1 MQPAYFVGL
10 DMGTTA
16 TKAVAFAGDGAFLA
30 SQQANYAL
38 LQPRKGAAE
47 QNPDDLLAAATQ
59 CLRRL
64 IDSLG
69 RPPEGIGLCTAM
81 HSLLLLDAS
90 YRPCS
95 PLFTW
100 ADTRAQAAVSDFS
113 PAQQRALLA
122 RTGTPV
128 HPMSPLVKLRWLV
141 GEGAASFSK
150 AAYISDI
157 KSYLVYRWAQEGLCL
172 DTNLASASGL
182 MDIGRLAW
190 DEAAC
195 QLAGIQ
201 HGQLPQIVAPTQ
213 QLRWKPAV
221 ASNLGTAGVPLFIG
235 GSDGCLANLGSQLAE
250 GEVALSIG
258 TSAAMRLTHQKP
270 QIDPSLGLFN
280 YHLLGANYVMGGASN
295 NGGNLIAWLFKLLR
309 HPYQSIGELLDA
321 AAVVSSEGLVFQP
334 YLYGER
340 APIYQADA
348 AAAFLHIRS
357 HHQVPQFARA
367 VLEGMLDNLLQIH
380 QHIEAATG
388 RPSRRII
395 ASGGFVQSPYWLEL
409 LAGRAGCPVAVADA
423 PQASA
428 YGAALIAQKG
438 LEG

>member
-16 TKAVAFAGDGAFLA
+16 VKAVAFRADGTLLA
-30 SQQANYAL
+30 SQEQAYAL
-38 LQPRKGAAE
+38 LQPSEGAAE
-47 QNPDDLLAAATQ
+47 QQPDDLLAAAAQ

-64 IDSLG
+64 LASLG
-69 RPPEGIGLCTAM
+69 RPPEGIGLSTAM
-81 HSLLLLDAS
+81 HSLLLLDGAR
-90 YRPCS
+90 RPCS

-100 ADTRAQAAVSDFS
+100 ADTRAQAVVADFS

-128 HPMSPLVKLRWLV
+128 HPMSPLVKLRWLAR
-141 GEGAASFSK
+141 ERATSFSK

-157 KSYLVYRWAQEGLCL
+157 KSYLVDRWTQEGLCL

-182 MDIGRLAW
+182 MDIRRLAW
-190 DEAAC
+190 DEDAC
-195 QLAGIQ
+195 ALAGIQ
-201 HGQLPQIVAPTQ
+201 PAQLPQIVAPTQ
-213 QLRWKPAV
+213 QLRWQPAV
-221 ASNLGTAGVPLFIG
+221 ASDLGTAGVPLFIG
-235 GSDGCLANLGSQLAE
+235 GADGCLANLGSQLAE
-250 GEVALSIG
+250 GEVAMTIG
-258 TSAAMRLTHQKP
+258 TSAALRLTHQKP

-280 YHLLGANYVMGGASN
+280 YHLLDKTYVMGGASN

-309 HPYQSIGELLDA
+309 HPYQNIGELLA
-321 AAVVSSEGLVFQP
+321 AAAEVSSDGLVFQP
-334 YLYGER
+334 YLFGER

-357 HHQVPQFARA
+357 HHQVPQLARA
-367 VLEGMLDNLLQIH
+367 VLEGMLDNLLEIH
-380 QHIEAATG
+380 RHIEAAAG
-388 RPSRRII
+388 PSRRIV

-409 LAGRAGCPVAVADA
+409 FAARAGCPLVVANQ

-428 YGAALIAQKG
+428 YGAALVAQRG
-438 LEG
+438 LAG